1 MLNKPES
8 CRGCPLSC
16 SPLGSMMGYVPASGS
31 GDNGVLVVL
40 EAAGEHEVAEGM
52 PTVSKAGYFMWQNL
66 KRVGIER
73 EGFRIHNVLSCR
85 PPDNKLA
92 NMPYEAAAIKHCE
105 PNLDTTIHAHVA
117 HALSKNK
124 TPVIVALGKISV
136 KRVMGTELTEAQL
149 KLDYQCYALW
159 NNRYKCWVIA
169 ADHPSYLMR
178 GKTELLPI
186 LQFAFQRALEIA
198 ENGIRLDAPKFPDDY
213 LLNPTLDQF
222 TRWVEEFEAYYAE
235 HPDLILSYDI
245 ETPHKK
251 GASEDE
257 LEKDDDDYV
266 ILQCSFSYIPGKAA
280 SVQWNK
286 EYMPL
291 FQRLFASECAK
302 CGWNCPTPDQK
313 ILKKD
318 LTWVRAGDL
327 KVGDELVALD
337 EYVPNGHRLRKYK
350 TSIVTHA
357 QPGIGRIFRVT
368 FSDGSTVKVTDNHP
382 WLIAQRNR
390 TKNLRKKGG
399 SSWVPTT
406 DLIVGQKIQRLVDM
420 WEEDTTK
427 EAGYLAG
434 FFDGEGHI
442 SNRSSG
448 WSVGA
453 AQNSG
458 DTLNRVLNLLAAKSY
473 TPGGYYPNRSKD
485 NHCYNFEIK
494 GGVNKKLHF
503 LGSIRPQRLLSK
515 FEPEMM
521 GAVWNIYT
529 PELQIVSID
538 DLGLQEIVQ
547 LSTSTHTYIL
557 EGFAAHNSN
566 AYDNPR
572 IQAQLPMHGELY
584 DGMQMWHVLNSSL
597 PKGLGFVTPFYVP
610 TAPLWKYLGSDAVG
624 LNGAYY
630 NAMDSD
636 MALRNVLGIMDH
648 LKKSD
653 LWDVYKRHMVDVHRV
668 FSYMSEQG
676 VPFSG
681 ERRLEAEL
689 LVSGKLK
696 EINKE
701 IQAAVP
707 QKIHKYKVFKKAP
720 KDVTGLIQ
728 IPSTIDVPTC
738 SCCHERNIKASHF
751 KSIGKA
757 KLSICSSCG
766 EKHKKKLTYDHEFV
780 APADNPCM
788 GSTAIKAPM
797 LVMSWARYLPFKIS
811 KKSLMEYQA
820 AQKHVP
826 VREKDKKTGLM
837 KVVFHEKAIIKLQ
850 QKYPEDALYK
860 LILEF
865 RGLQKLLGQY
875 IGVTKYIEV
884 EVPDDYI
891 LQDGEKWA
899 DAICDTTSGV
909 S

>member
-16 SPLGSMMGYVPASGS
+16 SPLGSMMGFVPASGS

-40 EAAGEHEVAEGM
+40 EAAGEHEVAEGI
-52 PTVSKAGYFMWQNL
+52 PTVGKAGYFMWQNL

-73 EGFRIHNVLSCR
+73 EGFRIHNVVSCR

-92 NMPYEAAAIKHCE
+92 NMPYEAKAIEHCE

-222 TRWVEEFEAYYAE
+222 TRWVEEFEAYYAQ
-235 HPDLILSYDI
+235 HPNLILSYDI

-302 CGWNCPTPDQK
+302 CGW
-313 ILKKD
+313 
-318 LTWVRAGDL
+318 
-327 KVGDELVALD
+327 
-337 EYVPNGHRLRKYK
+337 
-350 TSIVTHA
+350 
-357 QPGIGRIFRVT
+357 
-368 FSDGSTVKVTDNHP
+368 
-382 WLIAQRNR
+382 
-390 TKNLRKKGG
+390 
-399 SSWVPTT
+399 
-406 DLIVGQKIQRLVDM
+406 
-420 WEEDTTK
+420 
-427 EAGYLAG
+427 
-434 FFDGEGHI
+434 
-442 SNRSSG
+442 
-448 WSVGA
+448 
-453 AQNSG
+453 
-458 DTLNRVLNLLAAKSY
+458 
-473 TPGGYYPNRSKD
+473 
-485 NHCYNFEIK
+485 
-494 GGVNKKLHF
+494 
-503 LGSIRPQRLLSK
+503 
-515 FEPEMM
+515 
-521 GAVWNIYT
+521 
-529 PELQIVSID
+529 
-538 DLGLQEIVQ
+538 
-547 LSTSTHTYIL
+547 
-557 EGFAAHNSN
+557 NSN

-738 SCCHERNIKASHF
+738 SLCHERNIKASHF

-757 KLSICSSCG
+757 KLSVCTICG

-820 AQKHVP
+820 AQKHAP
-826 VREKDKKTGLM
+826 IREKDKKTGLM

-865 RGLQKLLGQY
+865 RGLQKLLGTY

-891 LQDGEKWA
+891 LQPGESFISKG
-899 DAICDTTSGV
+899 DTS
-909 S
+909 SQLFNDQLE